1 MNNLINDI
9 FGDPFITL
17 ECESGECMYPSMVP
31 GYVVSPRPLP
41 CDPAHHISLTK
52 LTGLT

>member
-17 ECESGECMYPSMVP
+17 ECDSGECMYPSMVP
-31 GYVVSPRPLP
+31 GYVVRPAFYL
-41 CDPAHHISLTK
+41 DEFL
-52 LTGLT
+52 LDVG